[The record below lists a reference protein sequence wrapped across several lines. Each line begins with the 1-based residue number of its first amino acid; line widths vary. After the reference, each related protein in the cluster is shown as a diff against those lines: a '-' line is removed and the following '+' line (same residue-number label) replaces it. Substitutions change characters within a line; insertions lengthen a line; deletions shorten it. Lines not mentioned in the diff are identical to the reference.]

1 MKHVILD
8 GESILTRDDLHKA
21 LREGLACPEWYGN
34 NLDALHDVLTD
45 VREKTVIGIVDLS
58 IMEEHLGDYTVY
70 LMRVLDDC
78 VQENP
83 HLRILKS

>member
-21 LREGLACPEWYGN
+21 LREGLAFPEWYGN

-45 VREKTVIGIVDLS
+45 CREKTVIGLVDLP
-58 IMEEHLGDYTVY
+58 ILEDHLGDYAVY
-70 LMRVLDDC
+70 FLRVLDDC
-78 VQENP
+78 AQESS
-83 HLRILKS
+83 HLCILR